1 MADGATTTGDED
13 KKKTTPKPATKSSM
27 MDQKCPFPMLVSNP
41 KREDWLYFKRLF
53 ENYISIVQAEDSTKL
68 PLLQNALGRDGLS
81 IFDGLP
87 EKKKSTYKEAL
98 ECLETYFSGSSSVLL
113 NRKRFFQARQGPGET
128 IAEFSGRL
136 RRLSRDCNFK
146 DASEM
151 LRDVFVIGI
160 RNDHLAERL
169 LTQDET
175 TLTFEKAVST
185 AETVERATAD
195 RTQMTSSTDSP
206 TVLKVERPTAAG
218 ISKSRFERKQG
229 GIFCHRCGIP
239 GQKAGHTNCKARD
252 ADCKKCGNRGH
263 FAKVCRTKLPYSRH
277 NSQANQVQQEPD
289 SSDSIDHTIYSVSI
303 DNHVCLCI
311 NDKLFKCI
319 ADTGASINIIP
330 LSLCPLKFEKSVTS
344 STLRTYGGFSLK
356 VVGNVLL
363 RVAYKNLTVD
373 ANFAVVDVKDEYP
386 LLCADL
392 CNQLGILSEMTQN
405 INSVSDCLNE
415 FDCLFDGV
423 GKVKDTKCELKVSS
437 DAIPKSTPARRL
449 TPHLL
454 TKVKDQLELMQKEGI
469 IKPAESTEWLSPIVP
484 VIKKSGEVRICVD
497 FRYLN
502 QYVIREPYQ
511 IPTFE
516 DIFSK
521 LTNAQFFSQLDA
533 KSGYHQLEL
542 TEDSQKYLC
551 FSSPIGNFQFCRL
564 PFGISSAPEMYQKV
578 MSSILDGCPGVL
590 FYLDDVLIFGRT
602 QSEHDAN
609 LRNVIEKLKTSGLRL
624 NREKCKFS
632 TTSVE
637 FLGHEISDKGIK
649 PSATKINAI
658 LNFPVPKNV
667 SQCRSFL
674 GLVEYVGHKFIK
686 NFADVCAP
694 MYDVIAGEFFS
705 WDKNA
710 QKAFE
715 RVKNELSS
723 LNYLRFFDPEKK
735 ITIRTDASG
744 IGLGAVLM
752 QNEEPVLF
760 ISRKLKDP
768 ETRYSQI
775 EREFLAIVFAMHRFK
790 TFVLGTK
797 VTVQTDNKPL
807 ITFFKKAIDKLPL
820 RIQKWMLNLQPFSM
834 QIEHIPAHKN
844 KISDDLSRNPCDA
857 IPDDCEMS
865 SETCFFTF
873 SDIPL
878 SKAEIIKASR
888 EDDEIRLLHD
898 SILCKWKK
906 QNTLSNP
913 YNSMRDEM
921 SVSDD
926 GVVMI
931 GTRIVLPKI
940 LRKKALAQAHSGHVG
955 SEKMKNQLRA
965 IFFWAG
971 MTVEIEEFV
980 KQCDACV
987 RFSRENKRAPLTAVA
1002 DSSNAPWDVISV
1014 DFTGGSERLHGV
1026 ILFTVIDHFS
1036 RFPFVYEVK
1045 QSSAKSVIQCLKH
1058 LFSTYGFP
1066 NTLVSDNG
1074 TAFTSAELN
1083 NFLSRCSVKH
1093 RYASVYYP
1101 EGNSTVERFHG
1112 TLKCRLDK
1120 LLFEG
1125 VDFQTAMSHVM
1136 YDIRSL
1142 PNKSIGVSP
1151 FEKFFNRP
1159 MPTTWNSL
1167 TKEGFSGT
1175 RIKLSEVYGRR
1186 NQHSRYATKTF
1197 KEGEKVLLRRGSANK
1212 FVIPATIVRSQGHGA
1227 WLVNHNDK
1235 LQVYN
1240 QKFIKPAPVLPVE
1253 KSLASKT
1260 KECYDML
1267 DAWDKVVDADVR
1279 VEIPEPVRSPSPRY
1293 FLRRNRRKNYRV

>member
-1 MADGATTTGDED
+1 
-13 KKKTTPKPATKSSM
+13 M
-27 MDQKCPFPMLVSNP
+27 MDRKCPFPMLVSNP
-41 KREDWLYFKRLF
+41 KREDWIYFKRLF
-53 ENYISIVQAEDSTKL
+53 QNYVSIVEAEEAAKL

-87 EKKKSTYKEAL
+87 EKKDTYDQAL
-98 ECLETYFSGSSSVLL
+98 ACLDTYFSGSSSVLL

-128 IAEFSGRL
+128 IAEFAGRL
-136 RRLSRDCNFK
+136 RRLSSDCAFK

-151 LRDVFVIGI
+151 LRDVFVIGV

-169 LTQDET
+169 LTQDAA
-175 TLTFEKAVST
+175 TLTFEKAVT
-185 AETVERATAD
+185 KAETVERATSD
-195 RTQMTSSTDSP
+195 RSQMTTSTDSP
-206 TVLKVERPTAAG
+206 TVLKVERPGEAG
-218 ISKSRFERKQG
+218 SSKSRLEKRR

-239 GQKAGHTNCKARD
+239 GQKAGHSNCKARN

-263 FAKVCRTKLPYSRH
+263 FAKVCRTKFPQSRH

-289 SSDSIDHTIYSVSI
+289 LCDPVDHTIYTVST
-303 DNHVCLCI
+303 DNHVSLLI
-311 NDKLFKCI
+311 NDTLVKCV

-330 LSLCPLKFEKSVTS
+330 LHLCPVKFEKAVTS
-344 STLRTYGGFSLK
+344 RTLRTYGGYTLK
-356 VVGNVLL
+356 VIGHVLL
-363 RVAYKNLTVD
+363 RVAYKNVTVD
-373 ANFAVVDVKDEYP
+373 SKFAVVDVKDDYP
-386 LLCADL
+386 LLCTDL
-392 CNQLGILSEMTQN
+392 CNKLGILTEMIQN
-405 INSVSDCLNE
+405 INSVSDDLNE
-415 FDCLFDGV
+415 FDCLFEGI

-437 DAIPKSTPARRL
+437 DAIPKSSPSRRL

-454 TKVKDQLELMQKEGI
+454 AKVKDQLELMQKEEI
-469 IKPAESTEWLSPIVP
+469 IKPAECTEWLSPIVP
-484 VIKKSGEVRICVD
+484 VMKKSGEVRICVD

-502 QYVIREPYQ
+502 QYVVREPYQ

-521 LTNAQFFSQLDA
+521 LTNAQYFSQLDA
-533 KSGYHQLEL
+533 KSGYHQLEMS
-542 TEDSQKYLC
+542 EDSQKYLC
-551 FSSPIGNFQFCRL
+551 FSTPVGNFQFCRM

-590 FYLDDVLIFGRT
+590 FFLDDILIFGRT
-602 QSEHDAN
+602 KLEHDTN
-609 LRNVIEKLKTSGLRL
+609 LKNVLRKLKNCGIRL
-624 NREKCKFS
+624 NRDKCKFS
-632 TTSVE
+632 TTKVE

-649 PSATKINAI
+649 PSATKINSI
-658 LNFPVPKNV
+658 LNFPVPKNA

-674 GLVEYVGHKFIK
+674 GLLEYAGHKFIK

-694 MYDVIAGEFFS
+694 MYDVIAGDFFS
-705 WDKNA
+705 WNDNA
-710 QKAFE
+710 QKSFE
-715 RVKNELSS
+715 RVKKELSS

-752 QNEEPVLF
+752 QDDEPVLF
-760 ISRKLKDP
+760 ISRKLRDP

-797 VTVQTDNKPL
+797 VNLQTDNKPL
-807 ITFFKKAIDKLPL
+807 ISFFSKPIDKLPL
-820 RIQKWMLNLQPFSM
+820 RVQKWMLNLQPFSM

-865 SETCFFTF
+865 SDTCFFTF

-878 SKAEIIKASR
+878 TKSEIIKASL
-888 EDDEIRLLHD
+888 EDTEIQQLKKN
-898 SILCKWKK
+898 IQFKWK
-906 QNTLSNP
+906 QDTLSKP
-913 YNSMRDEM
+913 YDSMREEM

-931 GTRIVLPKI
+931 GSRIVLPRV

-965 IFFWAG
+965 IFFWSR
-971 MTVEIEEFV
+971 MTAEIEEYV

-987 RFSRENKRAPLTAVA
+987 RFSRENKRAPLTTVA
-1002 DSSNAPWDVISV
+1002 DNSTASWDVISV
-1014 DFTGGSERLHGV
+1014 DFTGGSERLNGV
-1026 ILFTVIDHFS
+1026 ILFTVIDHYS
-1036 RFPFVYEVK
+1036 RFPFVYAVK
-1045 QSSAKSVIQCLKH
+1045 QSSARCVIQCLKH

-1066 NTLVSDNG
+1066 HTLVSDNG
-1074 TAFTSAELN
+1074 TAFTRAEFN
-1083 NFLSRCSVKH
+1083 VFLSRCGVQH

-1112 TLKCRLDK
+1112 TLKSRLDK
-1120 LLFEG
+1120 LLHEG
-1125 VDFQTAMSHVM
+1125 VDFDTAMSHVM

-1159 MPTTWNSL
+1159 MPTRWNTL
-1167 TKEGFSGT
+1167 IKEGFSGT

-1186 NQHSRYATKTF
+1186 NQHSRYSTKTF
-1197 KEGEKVLLRRGSANK
+1197 KEGEKVLLRRGPTNK

-1227 WLVNHNDK
+1227 WLVNQNGK
-1235 LQVYN
+1235 RQVYN

-1253 KSLASKT
+1253 KTLASKT

-1267 DAWDKVVDADVR
+1267 DAWEKVEDSDMR
-1279 VEIPEPVRSPSPRY
+1279 ESEPVCSPSPRY
-1293 FLRRNRRKNYRV
+1293 FLRSNRKRNYRL